1 MLSADILET
10 YVSKPS
16 SPGEQRKGKRLK
28 RTLRSNEW
36 KLILTPDGHN
46 MATRATVYEAL
57 ESECSSLLICM
68 ADRRRITLASGVNVN
83 GIESAESLRETH
95 SHCYHICVRFKTR
108 LLSSGAAAIVGRCVA
123 GRASITSIEPIV
135 MWDKEVDDASKMDLD
150 AAMKDVEESIL
161 HWRNRLWLRIVYAN
175 VRTIRSQDPVFM
187 AITSQHA
194 VKSSFCDLIIRY
206 QQCKNSTNSR
216 RIDFSQIANPLSVD
230 DEIKCDVPW
239 ARSVLDWFANRLVPA
254 DLNRRSLYL
263 WGYAGV
269 GKTRFVER
277 LLEGRMCIHRDCAES
292 FFLQG
297 LSEDYEFVWLDE
309 FVPSILVRNKDY
321 RQQFNKLTGR
331 ERVMVRVRGG
341 EQYEVDVDNVRT
353 IITSNEPRMTA
364 DYFRR
369 RLYVVH
375 AGDMMYDANAEPASP
390 CPTEEGE
397 VVSRR
402 KQRPPLRNVR
412 EAIRKRRHASKTS
425 DDEYG

>member
-10 YVSKPS
+10 HALEQP
-16 SPGEQRKGKRLK
+16 SPGQRRKAKRAK
-28 RTLRSNEW
+28 RTLTSNEW
-36 KLILTPDGHN
+36 KLIITPDGCN
-46 MATRATVYEAL
+46 MATRAAVYEAL
-57 ESECSSLLICM
+57 ESECTSVLICM
-68 ADRRRITLASGVNVN
+68 ADRSRITLASGVNASST
-83 GIESAESLRETH
+83 EPADSLREIH
-95 SHCYHICVRFKTR
+95 SHCYHICIRFKKR
-108 LLSSGAAAIVGRCVA
+108 LLSSGVAAIVARCVA
-123 GRASITSIEPIV
+123 SRASITSIESIV
-135 MWDKEVDDASKMDLD
+135 LWDKEVEDTSKMDLD
-150 AAMKDVEESIL
+150 AAMKDIEESIL

-175 VRTIRSQDPVFM
+175 VRTIRSLDPVFM
-187 AITSQHA
+187 EITSEHA
-194 VKSSFCDLIIRY
+194 VKSTFCDLITRY
-206 QQCKNSTNSR
+206 QQYKNSTNSR
-216 RIDFSQIANPLSVD
+216 RIDFSQIVNPLSVD

-263 WGYAGV
+263 WGSAGV

-331 ERVMVRVRGG
+331 ERVIVRVKGG

-369 RLYVVH
+369 RLYVVY
-375 AGDMMYDANAEPASP
+375 AGDMMYDTTAEPDSP
-390 CPTEEGE
+390 GPGEELA
-397 VVSRR
+397 SRR
-402 KQRPPLRNVR
+402 KKRPPLRNVR
-412 EAIRKRRHASKTS
+412 EVKRKRAHASEAS
-425 DDEYG
+425 DEEDGY